1 MEFKRTF
8 SGSPWEPKIGY
19 CRAIRAGN
27 HIYVTGTAPV
37 GENGEVVGPGDA
49 YAQTKRCFEI
59 IEKALKNLDAS
70 LQDVVRTRMFVSDIS
85 KWQDYGRAHGEIFAK
100 FPPATTMVEVKSLI
114 DPKMMVEIEADVVCS
129 PQEKL

>member
-19 CRAIRAGN
+19 CRAIRAGQ

-37 GENGEVVGPGDA
+37 GDNGAVVAPGDP

-59 IEKALKNLDAS
+59 IEKALKNLGAEMKDI
-70 LQDVVRTRMFVSDIS
+70 VRTRMYVSDVT
-85 KWQDYGRAHGEIFAK
+85 KWQEYGRAHGEFFAK
-100 FPPATTMVEVKSLI
+100 HPPATTIVEVKSLI
-114 DPKMMVEIEADVVCS
+114 DPLMMIEVEADAVCG
-129 PQEKL
+129 